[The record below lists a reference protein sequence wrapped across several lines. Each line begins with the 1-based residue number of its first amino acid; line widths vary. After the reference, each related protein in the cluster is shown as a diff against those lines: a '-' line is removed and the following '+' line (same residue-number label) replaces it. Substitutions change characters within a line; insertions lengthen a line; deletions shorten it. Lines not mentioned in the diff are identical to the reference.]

1 MLEWNADEDL
11 GKWRAIYSK
20 TCYTHREQEW
30 DEKESDVFTQIGN
43 KVREADG
50 IEFYNEK
57 VKMYT
62 GSFSLSGEL
71 GVFKELWAK
80 ASGLELCFN

>member
-1 MLEWNADEDL
+1 MQM
-11 GKWRAIYSK
+11 KIWRNG
-20 TCYTHREQEW
+20 EQFTQRPVTLTEN
-30 DEKESDVFTQIGN
+30 KNGMKKSDVFTQIGN

-71 GVFKELWAK
+71 GVFKEL
-80 ASGLELCFN
+80 